1 MSHQIKLPDYEN
13 CIANLPNSI
22 LKKWGLPQRGSSLP
36 LADWYLEQDCTN
48 VVVLLLDGMGSSILK
63 RHLDADGFFRTH
75 VAGTYSSTFPPTTV
89 AATTSIDNGMAPCG
103 HGWLGWDCYYP
114 RIDKNVT
121 VFLNTEQGTDTPA
134 AEYFVAG
141 RYCGYESILEQIRK
155 AGGNAYAVSPFVA
168 PRPQSFEQICAQ
180 ILELC
185 QKPGQKYIYAY
196 WTEPDHIMHVSG
208 CGSEA
213 SREMMQRLE
222 VQVGELTEQLKGTD
236 TRLFVTADHGHIDSK
251 GVSITDYPELM
262 DCLVRMP
269 SIEPRALNLFI
280 KEGKKA
286 QFEQAFQRLFGDK
299 FILYTKQQVLE
310 QQLFGTGMEHAE
322 FRAMLGEY
330 LAVAVSDLSIYNSR
344 EEAAR
349 FIGVHAGL
357 TREEME
363 IPLIVAL

>member
-22 LKKWGLPQRGSSLP
+22 LKKWGLPQNGASLP
-36 LADWYLEQDCTN
+36 LADQYLEQDYKN
-48 VVVLLLDGMGSSILK
+48 IVVILLDGMGSCIMD
-63 RHLDADGFFRTH
+63 RNLDADGFFATH
-75 VAGTYSSTFPPTTV
+75 LAGTYSSTFPPTTV
-89 AATTSIDNGMAPCG
+89 AATTSIANGLAPSA

-114 RIDKNVT
+114 QVDKNVT

-134 AEYFVAG
+134 ADYFVAG
-141 RYCGYESILEQIRK
+141 EYCGYESILDRINK
-155 AGGNAYAVSPFVA
+155 AGGTAYAVTPFVE
-168 PRPQSFEQICAQ
+168 PHPDSFEKISER
-180 ILELC
+180 IVELC
-185 QKPGQKYIYAY
+185 RAPGEKYIYAY
-196 WTEPDHIMHVSG
+196 WNEPDHIMHETG
-208 CGSEA
+208 CYSEEA
-213 SREMMQRLE
+213 RQTVRRLE
-222 VQVGELTEQLKGTD
+222 EQVGELSEKVTD
-236 TRLFVTADHGHIDSK
+236 TLILVTADHGHMDSE

-322 FRAMLGEY
+322 FRAMLGDY

-357 TREEME
+357 TEDEMV
-363 IPLIVAL
+363 IPLIVVL